1 MMHDLG
7 EKDDEL
13 WNVYDRDRNLTVKVH
28 RRGQPLSDSEYHLVV
43 HICIFNSKNEVL
55 IQKRQPW
62 KRGWPDMW
70 DLSASGSAIVGD
82 DSRKA
87 AEREVKEELGLIID
101 LSMERPILTINFKNG
116 FDDYWVVKKDVDI
129 ESLILQYEEVAEAR
143 WVSKNELE
151 DLIKKGEAV
160 PYKILDYLFDYAYKL

>member
-1 MMHDLG
+1 MHDLG

-28 RRGQPLSDSEYHLVV
+28 RRGQPLSEGDYHLVV

-70 DLSASGSAIVGD
+70 DLSAAGSAIVGD
-82 DSRKA
+82 DSRNA
-87 AEREVKEELGLIID
+87 AEREVKEELGLTVD
-101 LSMERPILTINFKNG
+101 LSKERPILTINFKNG
-116 FDDYWVVKKDVDI
+116 FDDYWVIKRDVEID
-129 ESLILQYEEVAEAR
+129 ELILQYEEVAEAR
-143 WVSKNELE
+143 WASKVELE
-151 DLIKKGEAV
+151 DLIKKGEAI
-160 PYKILDYLFDYAYKL
+160 PYKILDYLFEYAYKL